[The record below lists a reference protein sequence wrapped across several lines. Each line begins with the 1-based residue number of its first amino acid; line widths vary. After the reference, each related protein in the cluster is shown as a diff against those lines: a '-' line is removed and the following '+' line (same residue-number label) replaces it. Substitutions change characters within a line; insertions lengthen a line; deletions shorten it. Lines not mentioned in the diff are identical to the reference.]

1 MNDIERLLAI
11 EEIKRL
17 KARYF
22 YAFDHKDWTMW
33 REQVFAPDG
42 RLEVP
47 EMDFVVEGID
57 TMIPWLIKQAADQG
71 FGPSRPHPRYRDSLR
86 HHRQGPLGDGGPALP
101 VEGASAAR

>member
-33 REQVFAPDG
+33 REQVFAPG
-42 RLEVP
+42 LEGGHAAGDRGVGGGGVLRRKAR
-47 EMDFVVEGID
+47 E
-57 TMIPWLIKQAADQG
+57 QAAVD
-71 FGPSRPHPRYRDSLR
+71 RAV
-86 HHRQGPLGDGGPALP
+86 HRERALAQAGGLQAQW
-101 VEGASAAR
+101 